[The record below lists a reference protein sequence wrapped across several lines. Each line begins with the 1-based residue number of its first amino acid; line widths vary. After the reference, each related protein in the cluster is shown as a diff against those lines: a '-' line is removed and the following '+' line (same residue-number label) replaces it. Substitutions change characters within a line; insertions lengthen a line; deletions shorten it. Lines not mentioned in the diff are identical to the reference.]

1 MPTPEELV
9 AHERSVE
16 EIRQIIGCDALI
28 YQEVNAMREAVSRSA
43 LAGSPEVEGFDA
55 SCFDG
60 VYITGD
66 ITAADIARLNQ
77 QRVNTEEDA
86 EDNSRL
92 ALPNANQ

>member
-16 EIRQIIGCDALI
+16 DIRQLIGCDALI
-28 YQEVNAMREAVSRSA
+28 YQEVSAMREAVSRAA
-43 LAGSPEVEGFDA
+43 LVGSPEVKGFDA

-92 ALPNANQ
+92 ALPNANH

>member
-1 MPTPEELV
+1 MLQ
-9 AHERSVE
+9 
-16 EIRQIIGCDALI
+16 EIRQLIGCDALI

-43 LAGSPEVEGFDA
+43 LKGSPEVKGFDA

-66 ITAADIARLNQ
+66 ITVADIARLNQ